1 MSIPLVALDFHR
13 RTARRYWRKPLGGFM
28 VDNAVIE
35 EIDDPER
42 FLAEVEA
49 FRAGPERKVP
59 VPA

>member
-1 MSIPLVALDFHR
+1 MSAPLVALDFHQ

-42 FLAEVEA
+42 FVAEIEA
-49 FRAGPERKVP
+49 FRAGPEKKKP
-59 VPA
+59 VAA

>member
-1 MSIPLVALDFHR
+1 
-13 RTARRYWRKPLGGFM
+13 M